1 MTALAKFG
9 FGNLWELFLSDD
21 PSLVEIFKRKDMFGM
36 VEYCIYFLYYLHF
49 LSELFNNISTVKTL
63 DQILEPVKLLLDE
76 EDGGTS
82 SYKIRFNESQLYPI
96 PYFPGHKFEIDLRP
110 YSNKFK

>member
-1 MTALAKFG
+1 M
-9 FGNLWELFLSDD
+9 
-21 PSLVEIFKRKDMFGM
+21 
-36 VEYCIYFLYYLHF
+36 
-49 LSELFNNISTVKTL
+49 KTL

-82 SYKIRFNESQLYPI
+82 SYKIRFDESQLYPI

-110 YSNKFK
+110 YSSKFKWVRREGKEYVLTNFYQHDPV

>member
-1 MTALAKFG
+1 M
-9 FGNLWELFLSDD
+9 
-21 PSLVEIFKRKDMFGM
+21 
-36 VEYCIYFLYYLHF
+36 
-49 LSELFNNISTVKTL
+49 KTL

-82 SYKIRFNESQLYPI
+82 SYKIRFDESQLYPI

-110 YSNKFK
+110 YSNKFKWVSRYCKGDFILIFTQYDPVFIKESYRYQEFAS

>member
-1 MTALAKFG
+1 MTLHWLKFSKEKTCSVYSNIILSS
-9 FGNLWELFLSDD
+9 FHLF
-21 PSLVEIFKRKDMFGM
+21 
-36 VEYCIYFLYYLHF
+36 IYQQFV
-49 LSELFNNISTVKTL
+49 LSELFKNISTVKTL
-63 DQILEPVKLLLDE
+63 DQILEPVNILLDE

-82 SYKIRFNESQLYPI
+82 SYQIRFDESQLYPI